1 MKLSRGALSAHS
13 APHFTAAAVKKKKN
27 AAGSVAVIVHRGRFA
42 GSGHSLVEEG
52 EQVAHH
58 HQRGP
63 RHAQQ
68 DLTDA
73 LRPLVHVL
81 DPCGGGKKKK
91 GVHQEP
97 GHEKTNKIEERSRD
111 HCEAIT
117 WVTMQKKTHGHVLE

>member
-1 MKLSRGALSAHS
+1 MLTLLPTSLQRLL
-13 APHFTAAAVKKKKN
+13 KKKKPTKKQP
-27 AAGSVAVIVHRGRFA
+27 GRFA

-81 DPCGGGKKKK
+81 DPCGGGKGAEKK
-91 GVHQEP
+91 G
-97 GHEKTNKIEERSRD
+97 
-111 HCEAIT
+111 
-117 WVTMQKKTHGHVLE
+117 HVIAVRL